1 MGGQVQSRKRGSVPS
16 KAGASPGGCL
26 QLQSWI
32 SAVPSL
38 GGNPRIT
45 WRGKTGM
52 DSGQGENGKSVGK
65 NGSDLGVPPL
75 DEERGRDPT
84 P

>member
-1 MGGQVQSRKRGSVPS
+1 MTSDAALV
-16 KAGASPGGCL
+16 A
-26 QLQSWI
+26 LQSWI

-45 WRGKTGM
+45 WRGKAEM
-52 DSGQGENGKSVGK
+52 DPSQGETGKSVWK
-65 NGSDLGVPPL
+65 KGSDLGATPL
-75 DEERGRDPT
+75 GEERECDPG

>member
-1 MGGQVQSRKRGSVPS
+1 
-16 KAGASPGGCL
+16 
-26 QLQSWI
+26 
-32 SAVPSL
+32 
-38 GGNPRIT
+38 
-45 WRGKTGM
+45 M
-52 DSGQGENGKSVGK
+52 DSGQGETGKSVGK